1 MDPCPQQDGLKKER
15 EGMPRGRAEGTE
27 SKQLLEERAA
37 GVSEEATN
45 QDYFT
50 TPAPRSRHTS
60 TEQIGPLHP
69 KYFISQHQT

>member
-1 MDPCPQQDGLKKER
+1 
-15 EGMPRGRAEGTE
+15 MPRGKAEGTE

-37 GVSEEATN
+37 GVLEEVTN

-60 TEQIGPLHP
+60 IGQIGPLHP
-69 KYFISQHQT
+69 KYFIS